1 MWSPCKLS
9 LLRKDRQKRDGRNV
23 TTTGVSNY
31 LRVSTG
37 IIIRQERIVR
47 HIQRA
52 ANLLLLRTS
61 VLFQEHLTAKLRQQ
75 QGRGTQYTLLR

>member
-1 MWSPCKLS
+1 MLHP
-9 LLRKDRQKRDGRNV
+9 
-23 TTTGVSNY
+23 T
-31 LRVSTG
+31 VSTG

-61 VLFQEHLTAKLRQQ
+61 VLFQEHVTAKLRQH
-75 QGRGTQYTLLR
+75 GRGTQHTLLR